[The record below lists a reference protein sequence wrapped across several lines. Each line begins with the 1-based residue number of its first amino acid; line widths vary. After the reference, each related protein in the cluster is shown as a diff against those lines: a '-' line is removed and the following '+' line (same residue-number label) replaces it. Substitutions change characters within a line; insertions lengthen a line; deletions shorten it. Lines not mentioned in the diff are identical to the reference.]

1 MKLYHISPVP
11 LHSSNRIGETIEL
24 LPRVPENTA
33 SLEDDHTPRICTC
46 MSILGCIQ
54 AIEATWEYETFH
66 NSGFYV
72 YETEVSE
79 SQCMFPDYDMVPD
92 VQFTNEIWIIT
103 PAKFTYVG
111 HYHIDKTVIFPN
123 TNLARFQV
131 YADWE
136 DPPVDRIIGELY
148 YGEPES
154 FQFIG
159 ACKPT
164 VELVDYV
171 SKHRK
176 DYMIYY

>member
-1 MKLYHISPVP
+1 MKLYHISPTP
-11 LHSSNRIGETIEL
+11 LHGTDSNIVEL
-24 LPRVPENTA
+24 SPRVPGNTA

-46 MSILGCIQ
+46 MSILNCIQ
-54 AIEATWEYETFH
+54 SIEATWEYDTFH
-66 NSGFYV
+66 NTGFYV
-72 YETEVSE
+72 YTADVPEEKCT
-79 SQCMFPDYDMVPD
+79 FPDYDMVPD
-92 VQFTNEIWIIT
+92 AQFTNEIWLT
-103 PAKFTYVG
+103 HPTKFTYVG
-111 HYHIDKTVIFPN
+111 HYHIDKTVVFPN

-131 YADWE
+131 YADWT
-136 DPPVDRIIGELY
+136 DPPIDRIIDGLY

-164 VELVDYV
+164 VELIDYV